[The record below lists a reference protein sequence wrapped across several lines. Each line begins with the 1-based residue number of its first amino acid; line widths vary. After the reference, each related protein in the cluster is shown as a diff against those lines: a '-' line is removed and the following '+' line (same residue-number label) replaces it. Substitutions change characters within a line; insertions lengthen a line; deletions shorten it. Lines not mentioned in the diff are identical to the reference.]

1 MRSLGKITK
10 LVAFI
15 VQGFQMFVVALVFFI
30 MKKEEQGRCV
40 SILSLLTGVALIA
53 VSKLEFDK
61 KLIESKY

>member
-15 VQGFQMFVVALVFFI
+15 VQEFQMFVVALVFFI